1 MLGGKNKSN
10 RRVSLVNLRF
20 DNVLFRIS
28 CLSICFLGV
37 QISWSVAPL
46 GRELLGFNLNAY
58 SLFELYYDIINAKGC
73 TCFLLAILWFTWIA
87 WKCKGIE
94 KILTYYG
101 NCLYSFTFKKKEL
114 LPRKNEKVALWSHF
128 CVSVAEDK
136 KKKKREWVMWFVSY
150 SIRLFKKPTLYIS
163 LKRVHVYMFHKN
175 EGIFVYSF
183 ILIQGL

>member
-1 MLGGKNKSN
+1 MNLLKYLYSEKKKEKSINHKCSSVVMLGGKNKSN

-87 WKCKGIE
+87 
-94 KILTYYG
+94 
-101 NCLYSFTFKKKEL
+101 
-114 LPRKNEKVALWSHF
+114 
-128 CVSVAEDK
+128 
-136 KKKKREWVMWFVSY
+136 
-150 SIRLFKKPTLYIS
+150 
-163 LKRVHVYMFHKN
+163 
-175 EGIFVYSF
+175 
-183 ILIQGL
+183 